1 MRILKFNESEE
12 IVNISPERVTEII
25 NEISPM
31 ISDIDGK
38 AKVLNGLL
46 SELENFKSGSKK
58 NNNQI
63 DDAIINLDSIKS
75 KLDETTS
82 LLDRVIET
90 LNDYNENGSK
100 FLY

>member
-82 LLDRVIET
+82 LLDIVIET